1 MKLTFKMSILG
12 LCWLLYGLSLS
23 AQNKTVTGTVTD
35 DKSSPLP
42 GATIRV
48 KNSSI
53 ATVSDNKGHFN
64 LSVPDGNGTLV
75 ISFTGMETREVALQ
89 NRSELKLT
97 LQYANTNLSD
107 VVVIGYGVVKKR
119 DLTGTVSTVK
129 GADLTKSAVNSLEQ
143 GLQGRMSGVAVTQN
157 DAAPGGGL
165 SVQIR
170 GVSTLLGSSEPL
182 YVIDGIP
189 VANAR
194 ASLKQAGPA
203 EENHIIMTN
212 TNPLSTIS
220 PADIESVEVLK
231 DASATAIYGSRG
243 ANGVVLVT
251 TKKGKAGRGK
261 VSLTTTQGI
270 ATVSKKL
277 DMLNAYEYAAY
288 LNESFKNAGFS
299 DNDLPYSGTNGKL
312 SVDQIKQNF
321 GEGINWQDEIYR
333 KAHIQ
338 NYELGISGGTEKST
352 YSVMGNYLVQD
363 GVIKGSQYKRGGV
376 RLNLDNQVNDWL
388 KTSTNASFTRS
399 GNALV
404 RTAATT
410 SGLEGGI
417 VRGALNY
424 QPIPYYTVDDDNQV
438 HVIDYKN
445 DRTVS
450 QDIFNRFGAS
460 PLRYTDEVKSRQT
473 VNSGFGG
480 FNAYITLPKGFMFQA
495 RIGANFFDQLNE
507 TYYPR
512 TVSEGRATNGK
523 AIVSSSTYTSM
534 LTENLLTYKREIGKH
549 RFDALAGF
557 SYESSMSRFRT
568 SESRNFADDLLG
580 YYSMKDGLSV
590 APTVTGTSKW
600 QLASFIGRVNY
611 AYADKYLFTYTF
623 RADGSS
629 RLAKKWDSF
638 NSVALAWRMAEEPF
652 IKDLGIF
659 SDLKLRAGYGESGNQ
674 AVSPYSSRGI
684 LSGVVANMGNQLVS
698 GIDQTSLSNSSLKW
712 EHSGQYNIGLDAAFS
727 DKFNFSFNVYQRD
740 TRDLLQQ
747 ITIPAS
753 TGFTLATVNAGSM
766 RNNGIELEVG
776 TTVIKKA
783 LNWNISANISRN
795 RNKIT
800 DLGPVEEQFANRLG
814 AGYGLDA
821 KPFIQKKGYAVGTV
835 WGFEEDGIFQN
846 QKAVDDYIGIQPTAK
861 VGQMRYKDLNGDGAI
876 NDLDR
881 QKIGDINP
889 TFTWGFT
896 NNFSYKNFDLSI
908 LITGVQGNDVL
919 NANLMNF
926 YTLNG
931 SGNIPKYIYESIWRG
946 EGSSNT
952 VIQANQ
958 ANTTSA
964 YFSRSYL
971 EDGSFIRI
979 KNVQLGYNLP
989 KIRGISSMR
998 LYLNAINLFT
1008 FTKYKGYDPEVSAFE
1023 NANMRGV
1030 DLGSYPQSR
1039 TVSIGANVVF

>member
-1 MKLTFKMSILG
+1 MSVVG
-12 LCWLLYGLSLS
+12 LLWLLYGLSLS

-42 GATIRV
+42 GATVRL
-48 KNSSI
+48 KHTNI
-53 ATVSDNKGHFN
+53 AAVSDNKGNFT

-75 ISFTGMETREVALQ
+75 FSFTGMETKEVPLQ
-89 NRSELKLT
+89 NRSQINLS

-119 DLTGTVSTVK
+119 DLTGTVSSVK
-129 GADLTKSAVNSLEQ
+129 GADLTKSAINSLEQ

-157 DAAPGGGL
+157 DAAPGGGI
-165 SVQIR
+165 SIQVR

-182 YVIDGIP
+182 YVIDGVP
-189 VANAR
+189 VANSR
-194 ASLKQAGPA
+194 ASLKQAGPQ

-212 TNPLSTIS
+212 TNPLSSIS
-220 PADIESVEVLK
+220 PADIESIEVLK

-251 TKKGKAGRGK
+251 TKKGKAGKGR
-261 VSLTTTQGI
+261 VSLTTTQGV

-277 DMLNAYEYAAY
+277 DMLNAWEYAQY
-288 LNESFKNAGFS
+288 VNEANKNAGFA
-299 DNDLPYSGTNGKL
+299 DADLPYSGVNGKL
-312 SVDQIKQNF
+312 SPEQIRQHF
-321 GEGINWQDEIYR
+321 GDGINWQDEIYR
-333 KAHIQ
+333 KARLQ
-338 NYELGISGGTEKST
+338 NYELGISGGTDKNT
-352 YSVMGNYLVQD
+352 YSIMGNYLIQD
-363 GVIKGSQYKRGGV
+363 GVIKGSQYKRGGL

-388 KTSTNASFTRS
+388 KTSTNLSFTRS

-404 RTAATT
+404 RTSATT

-424 QPIPYYTVDDDNQV
+424 QPIPYYTVDDNNEV
-438 HVIDYKN
+438 HVIDYKT

-473 VNSGFGG
+473 INTGFGG
-480 FNAYITLPKGFMFQA
+480 FNAYVTLPKGFMFQA
-495 RIGANFFDQLNE
+495 RVGANYFDQLNE

-523 AIVSSSTYTSM
+523 AIVSSSTYTSI
-534 LTENLLTYKREIGKH
+534 LTENLLTYRREAGKH
-549 RFDALAGF
+549 RFDVLGGF

-568 SESRNFADDLLG
+568 SETRNFADDKLG
-580 YYSMKDGLSV
+580 YYSLKEGLST
-590 APTVTGTSKW
+590 APTITGTTAW
-600 QLASFIGRVNY
+600 QLASFIARGNY
-611 AYADKYLFTYTF
+611 SYADKYLFTYTF

-629 RLAKKWDSF
+629 RLAEKWDGF
-638 NSVALAWRMAEEPF
+638 HSVALAWRMSEEPF
-652 IKDLGIF
+652 IKDLHVF

-674 AVSPYSSRGI
+674 AVSPYSSKGI
-684 LSGVVANMGNQLVS
+684 LSGIVANIGNALVS
-698 GIDQTSLSNSSLKW
+698 GVDQTSLPNTGLKW
-712 EHSGQYNIGLDAAFS
+712 EHSGQYNIGVDAAFS
-727 DKFNFSFNVYQRD
+727 DRFNFSFNAYQRK

-753 TGFTLATVNAGSM
+753 TGFLLATVNAG
-766 RNNGIELEVG
+766 NLKNTGIELEVG
-776 TTVIKKA
+776 ATVVKKA

-795 RNKIT
+795 RNEIT

-846 QKAVDDYIGIQPTAK
+846 QKEVDDYKTVQPNAK
-861 VGQMRYKDLNGDGAI
+861 IGQMRFKDLNSDGAL

-881 QKIGDINP
+881 HKIGDINP
-889 TFTWGFT
+889 EFTWGFT
-896 NNFSYKNFDLSI
+896 NNFSYRNFDLSI
-908 LITGVQGNDVL
+908 LVTGVQGNDVL
-919 NANLMNF
+919 NANLLNF

-931 SGNIPKYIYESIWRG
+931 SGNIPRYIYESRWTG
-946 EGSSNT
+946 EGSTNS

-958 ANTTSA
+958 GNTTSA

-971 EDGSFIRI
+971 EDGSFVRI

-998 LYLNAINLFT
+998 VYLNAINLVT